1 MDNKLLL
8 LLAVGMILLALL
20 IVLVDRRRTKKTMN
34 TIEQMQ
40 MPHWKEATPKATLM
54 KAAFLRWK
62 PSFPITSPPVPS
74 PHKM

>member
-1 MDNKLLL
+1 MDNERLL

-20 IVLVDRRRTKKTMN
+20 IVLIDRRRTKKTMD
-34 TIEQMQ
+34 TIEQMLDAAL
-40 MPHWKEATPKATLM
+40 EGSYAEATLM

-62 PSFPITSPPVPS
+62 PSFPITFPPVPS

>member
-20 IVLVDRRRTKKTMN
+20 IVL
-34 TIEQMQ
+34 
-40 MPHWKEATPKATLM
+40 
-54 KAAFLRWK
+54 RWK
-62 PSFPITSPPVPS
+62 PSFPITFPPVPS

>member
-20 IVLVDRRRTKKTMN
+20 IVLIDRRRTKKTMD
-34 TIEQMQ
+34 TIEQMLD
-40 MPHWKEATPKATLM
+40 AALM

-62 PSFPITSPPVPS
+62 PSFPTTSPPVPS